1 MEAELHP
8 TVMAPCSESGTE
20 SSGASGACGQ
30 VTPVQRSPEVR
41 VTPGAPKRQSLIS
54 LAVADSRPDDFT
66 SSQKDLGSDRFHPLS
81 YSSTD
86 LFQGKSAA
94 AGFFTVAKKKDEN
107 DRASVLFTILADGW
121 DRIEALKGSGSGSK
135 KKSIVILCN
144 VFRLLLV
151 HSPKDLERACWLSLS
166 KLAPNYEAVET
177 GIGDGLLLRA
187 VSEFYNRSEANIR
200 ADLVELEDL
209 GLVAS
214 QSRSS
219 MRTLLGSQPLTI
231 ESVFSTMRG
240 IADISG
246 TNAQTQKKNLVKRLL
261 SAASSVECKF
271 LVRFL
276 QAKLRIGIQAAS
288 VISALGACF
297 VLSPCNSTGVTAD
310 VRGSESDIAEMEAAV
325 KRALSE
331 VPDIGFVVQ
340 CLINGEGPKTLP
352 SVCHIMPGRP
362 VLPMLAKPVKSVSTV
377 FDRFAESKFT
387 CEYKYDGERGQL
399 HISNGTVRIFSRNM
413 EDMTSKYPDVVRIC
427 LDALLKTGTECIVD
441 AEIVAFDPEKG
452 ILPFQ
457 VLSTRKRKDVSEANI
472 ETGVCVYAF
481 DILFMTEPLL
491 QRSLAERRRLLHQC
505 FAESAGRFQF
515 ASFRDCDNT
524 EELDT
529 FLQASVDANCE
540 GLMVKALESH
550 ATYQPSLRSRY
561 WLKLKKDY
569 IDAIGDSVDVVPVGV
584 FYGKGKRSGV
594 FGAFL
599 SAVYDAGTETFQTV
613 CKIGTGFTDQSL
625 GDLHQKL
632 SGAVAERQPRSVDAG
647 ESKSP
652 DLWLTPTFVWEIK
665 AADLSISPVHTA
677 GSHLND
683 GRGISL
689 RFPRFLRERPDKKP
703 YECTDTSQ
711 ILEMFKEQ
719 FAKRG
724 EEDDEE
730 DLLI

>member
-1 MEAELHP
+1 M
-8 TVMAPCSESGTE
+8 
-20 SSGASGACGQ
+20 
-30 VTPVQRSPEVR
+30 
-41 VTPGAPKRQSLIS
+41 
-54 LAVADSRPDDFT
+54 
-66 SSQKDLGSDRFHPLS
+66 
-81 YSSTD
+81 
-86 LFQGKSAA
+86 
-94 AGFFTVAKKKDEN
+94 
-107 DRASVLFTILADGW
+107 
-121 DRIEALKGSGSGSK
+121 KGSGSGSK

-200 ADLVELEDL
+200 ADLVEFEDL

-214 QSRSS
+214 HSRSS

-240 IADISG
+240 IAEISG
-246 TNAQTQKKNLVKRLL
+246 ANAQTQKKNLVKRLL
-261 SAASSVECKF
+261 SSASSIECKF
-271 LVRFL
+271 IIRFL
-276 QAKLRIGIQAAS
+276 QAKLRIGIQTAS
-288 VISALGACF
+288 VISALAACF
-297 VLSPCNSTGVTAD
+297 VLSPCSSGVTAD
-310 VRGSESDIAEMEAAV
+310 IRGSESSIAEMEAAV

-340 CLINGEGPKTLP
+340 CLINGEGPETLP
-352 SVCHIMPGRP
+352 TVCHITPGRP

-377 FDRFAESKFT
+377 FDRFADSKFT

-399 HISNGTVRIFSRNM
+399 HISKGTVRIFSRNM
-413 EDMTSKYPDVVRIC
+413 EEMTSKYPDVVRIC
-427 LDALLKTGTECIVD
+427 LDALLETGTECIVD
-441 AEIVAFDPEKG
+441 AEIVAFDTEKG

-481 DILFMTEPLL
+481 DILFMSEPLL

-529 FLQASVDANCE
+529 FLQESVDANCE

-599 SAVYDAGTETFQTV
+599 LAVYDAGTETFQTV
-613 CKIGTGFTDQSL
+613 CKIGTGFTDKSL

-632 SGAVAERQPRSVDAG
+632 SSAVTERQPSCVDAA
-647 ESKSP
+647 ESKPP

-677 GSHLND
+677 GSHLNN

-689 RFPRFLRERPDKKP
+689 RFPRFLRERPDKNP
-703 YECTDTSQ
+703 SDCTDTSQ

-719 FAKRG
+719 FTKRV

-730 DLLI
+730 DMLI